1 LLTPTPSPKVRLA
14 LPYKLISPLPVI
26 PRFVLPVAKVAVV
39 VPVPAVPM
47 MLMAPS
53 FSRYWSPTN
62 WLAETVSP
70 VKVQLL
76 EVAPVTAV
84 KSLVALTKI

>member
-1 LLTPTPSPKVRLA
+1 M
-14 LPYKLISPLPVI
+14 PVTL
-26 PRFVLPVAKVAVV
+26 RFVLPVAKVAVV

-53 FSRYWSPTN
+53 FSRYWLPTVDT
-62 WLAETVSP
+62 WLAETVMP

-76 EVAPVTAV
+76 EVDPVTAV